1 MPTKSPKTPFS
12 TRLSGNARETELRL
26 RSMFQWQKKRPS
38 VWLFSFMA
46 FVIFGCMGLV
56 SCERRQVVNDVL
68 LLNTSAGQ
76 EIMVELDLE
85 PTERDEKYY
94 AVTQLRVMEDGHL
107 LQVIDS
113 DELTRTQGIEGL
125 YLLRGYDIGEPDI
138 RDFNFDGSE
147 DFSLLVESTLPQ
159 NPAHLFFLWNE
170 KEQQFKDAFI
180 MTGLPEV
187 DAQQKQLVER
197 MTDYQRS
204 YYVYQD
210 GVLCQNPATAETM
223 KLLEQIGKPID
234 QFSGMEYQS
243 VAIPDASGECLVDAE
258 TGVRY
263 FFFGTQGLPGLTYL
277 SEEYRNQLR
286 CAGVVSTVG
295 EIYPE
300 IIEDMP
306 LPAFCSVL
314 GISEYA
320 YGFEPRPDQGWLQF
334 PWEGY
339 TVWIDTGSRD
349 LEVYDPGNI
358 GIDTDDL
365 ILIEDE
371 QIVNE
376 NMVIQYKQWSDMLNA
391 ELRG

>member
-1 MPTKSPKTPFS
+1 MAMNSPQTPFS

-26 RSMFQWQKKRPS
+26 RSMFQWQKKRPP
-38 VWLFSFMA
+38 VWVFSFMV

-56 SCERRQVVNDVL
+56 SCERQQVVNDVL

-76 EIMVELDLE
+76 EITVELDLE
-85 PTERDEKYY
+85 PTARDENYY
-94 AVTQLRVMEDGHL
+94 AVTQLRVMEDEHV
-107 LQVIDS
+107 LQVIDP
-113 DELTRTQGIEGL
+113 DDLTETHNIEGL

-147 DFSLLVESTLPQ
+147 DFSLLVESTLSQ

-197 MTDYQRS
+197 MTDYQRG
-204 YYVYQD
+204 YYIYQD

-243 VAIPDASGECLVDAE
+243 VAIPDASGECLADAE

-263 FFFGTQGLPGLTYL
+263 FFFGTQGLPGLMYF
-277 SEEYRNQLR
+277 SEEYRSQLR

-300 IIEDMP
+300 IIEDMS

-334 PWEGY
+334 SWEGY

-349 LEVYDPGNI
+349 LEVYDPGNV

-376 NMVIQYKQWSDMLNA
+376 NMVIQYKQWNDMLNA
-391 ELRG
+391 DLRG